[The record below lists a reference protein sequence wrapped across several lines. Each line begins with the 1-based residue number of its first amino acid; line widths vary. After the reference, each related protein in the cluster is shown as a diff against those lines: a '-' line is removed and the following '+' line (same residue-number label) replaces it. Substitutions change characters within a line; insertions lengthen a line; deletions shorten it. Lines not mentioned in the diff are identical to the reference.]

1 MCFYCL
7 SPCDWCKPLKGWW
20 CSCLK
25 ISELAQGFSDGYSI
39 NVSQET
45 FCINCKVFF
54 MFLSFLQQCCCL
66 FNRHVYM
73 SFEVS
78 HLWLPF
84 RNDLRTNLRLK
95 SEKAIKKWKKQ
106 AKIHTE
112 IWANSDKIGIEKPV
126 PAFQSRIASDQNL
139 MSKYPKSLFSR
150 FITKYLH
157 LLKRQK
163 SCVGRKKQKP

>member
-1 MCFYCL
+1 MCFSCL
-7 SPCDWCKPLKGWW
+7 SPCGWCKTQRGMMQPAENLWA
-20 CSCLK
+20 CSR
-25 ISELAQGFSDGYSI
+25 IFSRTQHQWLARDILQQLQGVFLWFFSF
-39 NVSQET
+39 QP
-45 FCINCKVFF
+45 
-54 MFLSFLQQCCCL
+54 QCCCL
-66 FNRHVYM
+66 FSRHVYM

-126 PAFQSRIASDQNL
+126 PAFQSRIASGQNL
-139 MSKYPKSLFSR
+139 MSKNPKKPLFPVH
-150 FITKYLH
+150 Y
-157 LLKRQK
+157 
-163 SCVGRKKQKP
+163 